1 MLEYQNKINL
11 ICWFSPISMSW
22 GKKKAEWF
30 LKSLFQD
37 YKEESSDQAFELF
50 SMNGI
55 RRVDCRWIR
64 VLYLNDVNFNGK
76 LSSWKKLE
84 SRGWLIFGEVGED

>member
-1 MLEYQNKINL
+1 
-11 ICWFSPISMSW
+11 MSW

-30 LKSLFQD
+30 LNSLFQD

-76 LSSWKKLE
+76 LSS
-84 SRGWLIFGEVGED
+84 